1 MNNLI
6 QAITDYTTALE
17 QKLSALEARVAELE
31 EANEAMRREGDEA
44 KALIASLQAEVA
56 ALAATGVAIPTSDPE
71 VEIELIVEEDN
82 PIDGESEEQF
92 PSAEESQEELEEL
105 DIVQTPVA
113 EEPIAEPIPVVEEP
127 TAETEPEPVVELPI
141 VEPVVEPAPAPA
153 PEPAPEAKVEPVV
166 EVKVEKPAPRPVP
179 QQTSL
184 FGTAVEDIRQ
194 AISLGDRFLFQR
206 ELFAGN
212 GELMQKTLDE
222 INTLSSLSEAMDYV
236 RDMHRDL
243 AADLQKEE
251 NAGDEG
257 LLSIYLQ
264 ANRLLILS
272 LINKGSL
279 FEAKSLLQDMKAQ
292 DFDTEFA
299 EEKLALLEEMMN
311 RQKGEQ

>member
-1 MNNLI
+1 MNTLI

-56 ALAATGVAIPTSDPE
+56 ALAATGVALPTTDPE

-127 TAETEPEPVVELPI
+127 TAEPEPEPVVELPI
-141 VEPVVEPAPAPA
+141 VEPVVEPVPASAPEPAPAPA
-153 PEPAPEAKVEPVV
+153 PQ
-166 EVKVEKPAPRPVP
+166 PAPRPVP

-222 INTLSSLSEAMDYV
+222 INTLSSLGEAMGYV
-236 RDMHRDL
+236 RDNFDWDKDST
-243 AADLQKEE
+243 AVQ
-251 NAGDEG
+251 
-257 LLSIYLQ
+257 
-264 ANRLLILS
+264 
-272 LINKGSL
+272 L
-279 FEAKSLLQDMKAQ
+279 FENVLKRR
-292 DFDTEFA
+292 F
-299 EEKLALLEEMMN
+299 
-311 RQKGEQ
+311 G

>member
-1 MNNLI
+1 MEQLI
-6 QAITDYTTALE
+6 QSITAYTTALE
-17 QKLSALEARVAELE
+17 QKISALEVRVAQLE

-44 KALIASLQAEVA
+44 KALIAALQAEVV
-56 ALAATGVAIPTSDPE
+56 ALAATGVALPTSDPE

-127 TAETEPEPVVELPI
+127 TAEPEPEPVVELPI
-141 VEPVVEPAPAPA
+141 VEPVVEPAPAPV
-153 PEPAPEAKVEPVV
+153 PQ
-166 EVKVEKPAPRPVP
+166 PAPRPVP

-222 INTLSSLSEAMDYV
+222 INTLSSLGEAMGYV
-236 RDMHRDL
+236 RDNFDWDKDST
-243 AADLQKEE
+243 AVQ
-251 NAGDEG
+251 
-257 LLSIYLQ
+257 
-264 ANRLLILS
+264 
-272 LINKGSL
+272 L
-279 FEAKSLLQDMKAQ
+279 FENVLKRRFS
-292 DFDTEFA
+292 
-299 EEKLALLEEMMN
+299 
-311 RQKGEQ
+311 